1 MMTQPRVYVT
11 RRIPDAG
18 LDLVRAT
25 CAVTLWEGE
34 EPPPYET
41 IVEGVRD
48 AEGLLCLL
56 TDRID
61 EALMSAA
68 PRLRVISQYAVGVD
82 NIDVAAA
89 TRRGIVVGNTPDVLT
104 DATADM
110 AFALLM
116 AAARRLVEGVDYARA
131 GRWRTWGP
139 LTLLGR
145 DVHGA
150 TLGIVGLGRIGR
162 AVARR
167 ARGFDMRVLY
177 YDCARDEAA
186 EGEFGPG
193 CADLDTLLAES
204 DFVTLH
210 VPLTPATYH
219 LIGREQL
226 RRMKPTAVL
235 INTSR
240 GPVVDQE
247 ALVEA
252 LRAGEIGYAALDVT
266 DPEPLPPDHPLLRL
280 PNAIVTPHIAS
291 ASVTARDQM
300 AVLAARNLL
309 AGLRGEVPPFCVNPA
324 ALDQRAALGT

>member
-1 MMTQPRVYVT
+1 VYIT

-18 LDLVRAT
+18 LDPIREACDVI
-25 CAVTLWEGE
+25 LWGGD

-41 IVEGVRD
+41 LVDHVRD
-48 AEGLLCLL
+48 VDGLLCLL

-61 EALMSAA
+61 DALMAAA
-68 PRLRVISQYAVGVD
+68 PRLRVISQMAVGYD

-89 TRRGIVVGNTPDVLT
+89 TRRGIVVGYTPDVLT
-104 DATADM
+104 EATADM

-116 AAARRLVEGVDYARA
+116 AAARRLVEAVDYARA

-139 LTLLGR
+139 LTLLGH

-186 EGEFGPG
+186 EREFGPA
-193 CADLDTLLAES
+193 CLDLDTLLAES

-210 VPLTPATYH
+210 VPLTPATRH

-266 DPEPLPPDHPLLRL
+266 DPEPLPPDHPLFAL
-280 PNAIVTPHIAS
+280 PNAIITPHIAS
-291 ASVTARDQM
+291 ASVTARAQM

-309 AGLRGEVPPFCVNPA
+309 AGLRGEAPPFCVNPA
-324 ALDQRAALGT
+324 ALVRPNK

>member
-1 MMTQPRVYVT
+1 MTRPRVYIT

-18 LDLVRAT
+18 LDLIRQACDVI
-25 CAVTLWEGE
+25 LWEGD

-41 IVEGVRD
+41 LVDGVRD
-48 AEGLLCLL
+48 ADGLLCLL

-61 EALMSAA
+61 DALMAAA
-68 PRLRVISQYAVGVD
+68 PRLRVISQMAVGYD

-89 TRRGIVVGNTPDVLT
+89 TRRGILVGYTPDVLT
-104 DATADM
+104 EATADM

-139 LTLLGR
+139 LTLLGH

-186 EGEFGPG
+186 EREFGPA
-193 CADLDTLLAES
+193 CLDLDTLLAES

-210 VPLTPATYH
+210 VPLTPATRH

-266 DPEPLPPDHPLLRL
+266 DPEPLPPDHPLFAL
-280 PNAIVTPHIAS
+280 PNAIITPHIAS
-291 ASVTARDQM
+291 ASVTARSQM

-324 ALDQRAALGT
+324 ALVRPNK